1 MMLDDVTLKS
11 LTLCHTMLCTLTL
24 ITQSMWKDMCESLIA
39 RQELQGAGTVAY
51 LRACCTFLSSITPLQ
66 PAAPVTATATNVP
79 PQRGKKVC
87 SCYNSTLTALY

>member
-1 MMLDDVTLKS
+1 
-11 LTLCHTMLCTLTL
+11 
-24 ITQSMWKDMCESLIA
+24 MWKDMCESLIA

-66 PAAPVTATATNVP
+66 PAAPVTTIAAAANVP

-87 SCYNSTLTALY
+87 LCYSTTLKALY